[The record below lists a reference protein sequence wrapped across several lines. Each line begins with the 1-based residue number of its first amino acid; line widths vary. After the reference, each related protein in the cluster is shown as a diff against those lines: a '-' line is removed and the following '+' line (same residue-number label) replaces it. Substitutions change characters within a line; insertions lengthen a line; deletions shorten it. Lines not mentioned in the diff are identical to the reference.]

1 MRECRYKDG
10 CVVNEINSGDDDYI
24 PCDGMSDESLC
35 WQFEPMP
42 DVEALLKLA
51 SRMEADVNEALYF
64 EMTFDPYDVAE
75 YADKIRE
82 AVGA

>member
-1 MRECRYKDG
+1 MTDCRYYDMCGLLKVLPQQEYPVAE
-10 CVVNEINSGDDDYI
+10 C
-24 PCDGMSDESLC
+24 CRH
-35 WQFEPMP
+35 FAPMP

>member
-1 MRECRYKDG
+1 MPESIELLPCSHCGGDHAEFSTFVENEECLSY
-10 CVVNEINSGDDDYI
+10 
-24 PCDGMSDESLC
+24 
-35 WQFEPMP
+35 EPMP

-51 SRMEADVNEALYF
+51 NRMEADVNEALYF
-64 EMTFDPYDVAE
+64 EMTFDPCDVAQ